1 MLWLNK
7 YVYATKKLKHCT
19 PFTGFNLVPYEYDE
33 HECNTVMVLDHD
45 KLFCVSVGE
54 RASSVDDI
62 NSMTQIPE
70 KKKKEIDKV
79 WFRLNPL
86 TEQNCEKEKK
96 EINMKKQW
104 VILPWLSSLHT
115 KQVLYMYVPEE
126 RESSLLDLHFKQYE
140 SHWDLISVF
149 VQERKMAVTY
159 NKIHRKFICLIP

>member
-1 MLWLNK
+1 MYTIHWIQFGPLWIWWAWMQHSYGPWSWQTLLCFGGGK
-7 YVYATKKLKHCT
+7 SIFSGWYKFHD
-19 PFTGFNLVPYEYDE
+19 P
-33 HECNTVMVLDHD
+33 NTW
-45 KLFCVSVGE
+45 
-54 RASSVDDI
+54 
-62 NSMTQIPE
+62 
-70 KKKKEIDKV
+70 KKKEIDKV

-96 EINMKKQW
+96 EINMKQQW
-104 VILPWLSSLHT
+104 VLHVLPWLSSLYT

>member
-45 KLFCVSVGE
+45 KLFCVSEGE

-70 KKKKEIDKV
+70 KKEEIDKV

-96 EINMKKQW
+96 EINMKQ
-104 VILPWLSSLHT
+104 
-115 KQVLYMYVPEE
+115 Q
-126 RESSLLDLHFKQYE
+126 
-140 SHWDLISVF
+140 
-149 VQERKMAVTY
+149 
-159 NKIHRKFICLIP
+159 

>member
-1 MLWLNK
+1 M
-7 YVYATKKLKHCT
+7 
-19 PFTGFNLVPYEYDE
+19 
-33 HECNTVMVLDHD
+33 
-45 KLFCVSVGE
+45 GE

-70 KKKKEIDKV
+70 KKEEIDKV

-96 EINMKKQW
+96 EINMKQQW
-104 VILPWLSSLHT
+104 VILPWLSSLYT

-149 VQERKMAVTY
+149 VQERKVAVTY
-159 NKIHRKFICLIP
+159 NKIHRKFILLIP